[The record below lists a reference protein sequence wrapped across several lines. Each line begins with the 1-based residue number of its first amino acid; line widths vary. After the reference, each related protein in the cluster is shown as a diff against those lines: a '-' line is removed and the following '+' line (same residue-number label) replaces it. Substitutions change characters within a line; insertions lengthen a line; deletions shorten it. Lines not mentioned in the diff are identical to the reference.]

1 MTLKTFM
8 ETCTT
13 TKMSV
18 TISDS
23 TGDIITFNSEGYAGV
38 ESDVLAREVKSWG
51 ISNQKTLNVV
61 IADIVKPAGTITL
74 SKDNVSLESVGATDT
89 VTVTEATGAVSAVS
103 SDEEVA
109 TVSVEGTTITIEEVS
124 EGTATITV
132 KSAETSE
139 YQEATADIEV
149 ICTAL

>member
-23 TGDIITFNSEGYAGV
+23 TEDIITFNSEGFAGV
-38 ESDVLAREVKSWG
+38 ESDILAREVESWG

-109 TVSVEGTTITIEEVS
+109 TVSVEGTTITIEEVG